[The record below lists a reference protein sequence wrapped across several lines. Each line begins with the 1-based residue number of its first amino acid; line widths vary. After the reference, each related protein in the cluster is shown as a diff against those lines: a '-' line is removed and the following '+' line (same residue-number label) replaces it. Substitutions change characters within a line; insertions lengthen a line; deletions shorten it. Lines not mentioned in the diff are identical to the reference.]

1 MTIDSDHIIK
11 KLIKGKLTP
20 EERET
25 LNNSDLVNKAL
36 YAQWEKVE
44 NNDIDSSREERIL
57 AAIMRRINKKH
68 NNRFAHRLFIY
79 SGAAMIALCL
89 ILSTLIFTR
98 HTDKQIVYVVNTGY
112 QSMDSVK
119 LADGTIIILNAGS
132 RLTYPAEFSGKT
144 REVMLSGQ
152 AFFKVHPDKKLP
164 FIVKTKKMNLTVL
177 GTSFEVFS
185 YDNDKSAEAILLTGS
200 VQIDIPTQKG
210 ESQKTYILHSDEKL
224 LCQEDGKIHLTKV
237 DAASYSSWR
246 NGKRMSFKN
255 ETLEMILPRLE
266 KWYGQKIECD
276 PQTASHYRFTFTLHN
291 EPLDLILNFISH
303 SANLNYR
310 QFSNDHYIIE
320 K

>member
-1 MTIDSDHIIK
+1 MAIDSDQIIN

-68 NNRFAHRLFIY
+68 TNRFAQRLFIY
-79 SGAAMIALCL
+79 SGAAIIALCL
-89 ILSTLIFTR
+89 ILSTLMFTR

-112 QSMDSVK
+112 QSMDSVI
-119 LADGTIIILNAGS
+119 LADGTTIILNAGS
-132 RLTYPAEFSGKT
+132 RLTYPAEFSGNT
-144 REVMLSGQ
+144 REVTLSGQ
-152 AFFKVHPDKKLP
+152 AFFKVHPNKKSP
-164 FIVKTKKMNLTVL
+164 FIVKTKKMKLTVL

-200 VQIDIPTQKG
+200 VQIDIPTPKG
-210 ESQKTYILHSDEKL
+210 ELQKTYILHPDEKL
-224 LCQEDGKIHLTKV
+224 LCQEDGKIHLAKV
-237 DAASYSSWR
+237 DADSYSSWR

-266 KWYGQKIECD
+266 KWYGQKIECA
-276 PQTASHYRFTFTLHN
+276 PQVASHYRFTFTLHN

-303 SANLNYR
+303 SANLNYK
-310 QFSNDHYIIE
+310 QLSNDHYIIE